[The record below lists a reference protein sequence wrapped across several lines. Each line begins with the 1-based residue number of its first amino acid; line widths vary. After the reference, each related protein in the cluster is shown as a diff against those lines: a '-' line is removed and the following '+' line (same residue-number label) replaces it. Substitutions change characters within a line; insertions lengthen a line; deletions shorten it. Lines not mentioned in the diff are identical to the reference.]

1 MSHVPDIV
9 QDKAFAVLEA
19 IGIREGFLVWSDA
32 CFGRSDADIFISL
45 LAHWA
50 FTVLIVRFIYNN
62 NNNFSP
68 VNKHSRDFA
77 ALIWVK

>member
-32 CFGRSDADIFISL
+32 CFCRSDADIFISL
-45 LAHWA
+45 LAH
-50 FTVLIVRFIYNN
+50 
-62 NNNFSP
+62 
-68 VNKHSRDFA
+68 
-77 ALIWVK
+77 